1 MAKDILDKLSKIDIN
16 KIDFDNHNEVKACI
30 ITLFNVIEK
39 LVAENAQLREQNQ
52 LLKDEINK
60 LKGEKGK
67 PNIKPN
73 VKKKDKIVKLS
84 EFDKKK
90 KKRKKTSKK
99 NRIKIDREEVIEF
112 DKSLLPED
120 AEFKGYAMKPIQ
132 NIVLKT
138 DNVLYKLETYYSKK
152 EHRTY
157 TAKLPDYLQES
168 EFGAE
173 IKALIYTLYYE
184 CRVTEPKIAEIL
196 NSQGIIISE
205 GTISNILIYEKSEE
219 FKKEKENIFESAL
232 EVSEYHQVDDT
243 GMRVNGVNH
252 YANILCNDFY
262 AMFSIRRYKNRD
274 TVLKIINELDE
285 NVDISEGDL
294 DIIINILIADD
305 APQFKKISEGLGL
318 CWIHEERHYQKMI
331 PVIKYN
337 KELIEKVRES
347 IWNYYGEL
355 KEYKDNPCE
364 NVKIQLWNKFD
375 EIFLQTTGYEELD
388 KRLRLTYN
396 KKEQLLLVLDFPFIP
411 LHNNESEISAREI
424 VTKRKISGGVR
435 TEVGKTAWENALSI
449 YVTCKKNKV
458 CFYEYMLNIFKE
470 ASDRIK
476 LSDIIKERKSEKDQ
490 YRKNCLDKT
499 G

>member
-1 MAKDILDKLSKIDIN
+1 
-16 KIDFDNHNEVKACI
+16 
-30 ITLFNVIEK
+30 
-39 LVAENAQLREQNQ
+39 
-52 LLKDEINK
+52 
-60 LKGEKGK
+60 
-67 PNIKPN
+67 
-73 VKKKDKIVKLS
+73 
-84 EFDKKK
+84 
-90 KKRKKTSKK
+90 
-99 NRIKIDREEVIEF
+99 
-112 DKSLLPED
+112 
-120 AEFKGYAMKPIQ
+120 
-132 NIVLKT
+132 
-138 DNVLYKLETYYSKK
+138 
-152 EHRTY
+152 
-157 TAKLPDYLQES
+157 
-168 EFGAE
+168 
-173 IKALIYTLYYE
+173 
-184 CRVTEPKIAEIL
+184 
-196 NSQGIIISE
+196 
-205 GTISNILIYEKSEE
+205 
-219 FKKEKENIFESAL
+219 
-232 EVSEYHQVDDT
+232 
-243 GMRVNGVNH
+243 MRVNGVNH

-375 EIFLQTTGYEELD
+375 EIFLQTSGYEELD

>member
-1 MAKDILDKLSKIDIN
+1 
-16 KIDFDNHNEVKACI
+16 
-30 ITLFNVIEK
+30 
-39 LVAENAQLREQNQ
+39 
-52 LLKDEINK
+52 
-60 LKGEKGK
+60 
-67 PNIKPN
+67 
-73 VKKKDKIVKLS
+73 
-84 EFDKKK
+84 
-90 KKRKKTSKK
+90 
-99 NRIKIDREEVIEF
+99 
-112 DKSLLPED
+112 
-120 AEFKGYAMKPIQ
+120 MKPIQ

-152 EHRTY
+152 EHQTY

-285 NVDISEGDL
+285 NADISEGDL

-305 APQFKKISEGLGL
+305 APQFKKISEVLGL

-331 PVIKYN
+331 PAIKYN

-396 KKEQLLLVLDFPFIP
+396 KKEQLLLVLNFPFIP

-458 CFYEYMLNIFKE
+458 SFYEYMLNIFKE

-476 LSDIIKERKSEKDQ
+476 LSDIIKEKKSEKDQ